1 MPDPSTGQP
10 HFDAAQRRQLV
21 QHARDA
27 VGAALRGESAPS
39 GKGSGAL
46 REACGVFVTWRR
58 QIDGRLRGCIGQV
71 EAREPLEDA
80 VAHMAVAAALE
91 DPRFAPVSL
100 AEIPKLRLE
109 ISVLSRFVPIRPEDI
124 VVGRHGLMIRH
135 GAHRG
140 LLLPQVPVEEGWDRE
155 TFLDGVCRKAG
166 LHPGAWR
173 ESEAELQG
181 FTATVF
187 GEEPRPTNG

>member
-46 REACGVFVTWRR
+46 REPCGVFVTWRR

-100 AEIPKLRLE
+100 AELPKLRLE
-109 ISVLSRFVPIRPEDI
+109 ISVLSRFVPVRPEDV

-140 LLLPQVPVEEGWDRE
+140 LLLPQVPVEEGWDTGDVPRWSVPKGR
-155 TFLDGVCRKAG
+155 TSPRSLARVGSGTSWLHGHG
-166 LHPGAWR
+166 LRGGAP
-173 ESEAELQG
+173 AH
-181 FTATVF
+181 
-187 GEEPRPTNG
+187 